1 MRGPTRPDAVSSHV
15 IRSLSLLAVLLP
27 RLALAD
33 CSDWGVS
40 VWPPLGRPLPANGQ
54 LVIEGYGEF
63 QEQVSRIAER
73 SPRLVADEDEVP
85 LDLIAVY
92 RGEKRLTQAVLQP
105 ERPLKPGMRYTLRL
119 KKPVDTKVPVLRP
132 EIESKGESLAMA
144 WTVAPADLTPP
155 RWHEAP
161 RTTGQ
166 KVVHF
171 GCGPAIHVNVS
182 AAVEDES
189 SQVQVLAEVTR
200 AEGGVPVRFRLTP
213 SEQQVHIGHGMCSGG
228 FELQEDVRYSV
239 RLVAVDMAG
248 NESAAPGGELLIQGP
263 KR

>member
-1 MRGPTRPDAVSSHV
+1 ML
-15 IRSLSLLAVLLP
+15 RSLSLLAVLLP

-33 CSDWGVS
+33 CSDWSVS

-54 LVIEGYGEF
+54 LIIEGYGEL
-63 QEQVSRIAER
+63 QEQVSRITER
-73 SPRLVADEDEVP
+73 SPRLVADEDEDEVP
-85 LDLIAVY
+85 LELIAVY

-119 KKPVDTKVPVLRP
+119 KKPASTKVPVLRA
-132 EIESKGESLAMA
+132 EISSKGDTLAMA
-144 WTVAPADLTPP
+144 WTAAPADLTPP

-161 RTTGQ
+161 RATGQ
-166 KVVHF
+166 KVVQF
-171 GCGPAIHVNVS
+171 GCGPASHVDVS

-189 SQVQVLAEVTR
+189 AQVQVLAEVRR
-200 AEGGVPVRFRLTP
+200 AEGGEPVRFRLTP
-213 SEQQVHIGHGMCSGG
+213 SHQQVRLGHGMCSGA

-248 NESAAPGGELLIQGP
+248 NESPAPGGELLIQGP
-263 KR
+263 KE

>member
-1 MRGPTRPDAVSSHV
+1 MRGPTRPSAVSSDM

-27 RLALAD
+27 RLVLAD
-33 CSDWGVS
+33 CFDWSVS
-40 VWPPLGRPLPANGQ
+40 VWPPLDRPLPANGQ
-54 LVIEGYGEF
+54 LVIEGYGEL

-92 RGEKRLTQAVLQP
+92 RGEKRLTQTVLQP

-119 KKPVDTKVPVLRP
+119 KKPVNTKVPVLRP
-132 EIESKGESLAMA
+132 EISSKGESLAMA

-166 KVVHF
+166 KVVYF

-213 SEQQVHIGHGMCSGG
+213 SEQQVQIGHGMCSGG
-228 FELQEDVRYSV
+228 FKLQEDVRYSV

-248 NESAAPGGELLIQGP
+248 NESAAPGDALLIQGP
-263 KR
+263 KQ